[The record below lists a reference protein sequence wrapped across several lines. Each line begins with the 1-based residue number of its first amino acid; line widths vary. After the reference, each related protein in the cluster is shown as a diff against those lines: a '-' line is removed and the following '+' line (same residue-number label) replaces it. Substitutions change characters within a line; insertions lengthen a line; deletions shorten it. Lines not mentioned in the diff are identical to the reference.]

1 MVIKNESFRIENVII
16 KPKILSVV
24 NKADQQIS
32 EQVTNQAFTLSS
44 RTVKQIDIE
53 EKLNNSR
60 ISSTKTEKNR
70 YFLAFCL
77 SSIS

>member
-1 MVIKNESFRIENVII
+1 MII

-24 NKADQQIS
+24 NKANRKIS

-44 RTVKQIDIE
+44 RTVKKIDIE

-60 ISSTKTEKNR
+60 VSSTKTEKNR
-70 YFLAFCL
+70 YFLVFL
-77 SSIS
+77 FEQYFLEV